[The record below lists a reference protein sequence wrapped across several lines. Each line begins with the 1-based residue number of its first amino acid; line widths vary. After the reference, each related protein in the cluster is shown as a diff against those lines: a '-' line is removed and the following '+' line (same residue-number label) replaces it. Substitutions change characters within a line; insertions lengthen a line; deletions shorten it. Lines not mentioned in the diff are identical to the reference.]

1 METNPR
7 ALTWLAVAAVV
18 GLAILPQFADR
29 YMIQLFTKIMI
40 MAIFAM
46 SLGLLVSGAGLIS
59 LGHAAYFGIGAYL
72 LVLLSPAGEAASV
85 WWTLPAAIAG
95 TALVALV
102 LGALAV
108 RTSGVYFIMLTLAF
122 GQMLFYLFHD
132 SKFAGGSDGRYMDVR
147 PMVDLFGRELISLSD
162 RPTLF
167 YVALAAMVLTYLFIG
182 MVMKAPFGRAILGI
196 RVNEARMKALGFHT
210 YGYKLMVCVIAGA
223 IAGLAGYLYAT
234 QYRVVNPALFHW
246 RESGI
251 VLMMVILGGLR
262 FRLGP
267 AIGAFALVLV
277 EEGLQSVTEYWLL
290 GVGIFIIAAVLLL
303 PHGLTGMLARRR
315 KPQSELGSSA
325 DIPSGILP
333 KSAEAAR
340 DG

>member
-1 METNPR
+1 MEQTSR
-7 ALTWLAVAAVV
+7 ALTWVAVAAVV
-18 GLAILPQFADR
+18 ALALIPPLADR
-29 YMIQLFTKIMI
+29 YLIQLVTKIMI

-46 SLGLLVSGAGLIS
+46 SLGLLVSGVGLIS
-59 LGHAAYFGIGAYL
+59 LGHAAYLALGAYF
-72 LVLLSPAGEAASV
+72 LVLLSPSGEAASL
-85 WWTLPAAIAG
+85 WWTLPAAIGG
-95 TALVALV
+95 TALCALV

-132 SKFAGGSDGRYMDVR
+132 AKFAGGSDGRYMDMR
-147 PMVDLFGRELISLSD
+147 PSVEVMGRELISLND

-167 YVALAAMVLTYLFIG
+167 YVALVAMVLVYIGIG
-182 MVMKAPFGRAILGI
+182 MVMRAPFGRAILGI
-196 RVNEARMKALGFHT
+196 RANEARMKALGFNT
-210 YGYKLMVCVIAGA
+210 YGYKLAAFVLAGA

-262 FRLGP
+262 HRIGP
-267 AIGAFALVLV
+267 VIGAFALVLV
-277 EEGLQSVTEYWLL
+277 EELFQSVTEYWLL

-303 PHGLTGMLARRR
+303 PNGLAGLLTQQR
-315 KPQSELGSSA
+315 SSA
-325 DIPSGILP
+325 KP
-333 KSAEAAR
+333 AEAR

>member
-1 METNPR
+1 
-7 ALTWLAVAAVV
+7 
-18 GLAILPQFADR
+18 
-29 YMIQLFTKIMI
+29 
-40 MAIFAM
+40 
-46 SLGLLVSGAGLIS
+46 
-59 LGHAAYFGIGAYL
+59 
-72 LVLLSPAGEAASV
+72 
-85 WWTLPAAIAG
+85 
-95 TALVALV
+95 
-102 LGALAV
+102 
-108 RTSGVYFIMLTLAF
+108 MLTLAF

-196 RVNEARMKALGFHT
+196 RVNEARMKALGFHS
-210 YGYKLMVCVIAGA
+210 YSYKLMACVIAGA

-262 FRLGP
+262 YRLGP
-267 AIGAFALVLV
+267 VIGAFALVLV

-290 GVGIFIIAAVLLL
+290 GVGIFIILVVLLL
-303 PHGLTGMLARRR
+303 PHGLTGLLARRR
-315 KPQSELGSSA
+315 KPQSESTAFPDDL
-325 DIPSGILP
+325 PSGSTLP